1 MEGFTTS
8 TVNFEGSHCIFV
20 VLYAK
25 PGSLIK
31 SSTIFLIKNVDF
43 VQKSEP
49 HHCYISVKVITE
61 AMPDTVLWKTV
72 FVGMEITKSKDQESR
87 KNFIAL

>member
-1 MEGFTTS
+1 MEGFTAI
-8 TVNFEGSHCIFV
+8 TVNFEGSLCIIV

-31 SSTIFLIKNVDF
+31 SSTIFLIKNVNF

-49 HHCYISVKVITE
+49 HHCHISVIFITE
-61 AMPDTVLWKTV
+61 AIPDTVLWKTV
-72 FVGMEITKSKDQESR
+72 FVGIEITKTKYQETR
-87 KNFIAL
+87 

>member
-1 MEGFTTS
+1 MEEFTAS
-8 TVNFEGSHCIFV
+8 TVSFEGSLCIIV

-31 SSTIFLIKNVDF
+31 SSTIFLIKNVDI

-49 HHCYISVKVITE
+49 QHCHISVIVINETI
-61 AMPDTVLWKTV
+61 PDTGLWKAV
-72 FVGMEITKSKDQESR
+72 FVGMEITKTKDQETR
-87 KNFIAL
+87 

>member
-1 MEGFTTS
+1 MEGFSAS
-8 TVNFEGSHCIFV
+8 TVNFEGSLCIIV

-31 SSTIFLIKNVDF
+31 SSTIFLIKNLDF

-49 HHCYISVKVITE
+49 HHCHMSVIVITE
-61 AMPDTVLWKTV
+61 LRQLPDTVLWKTV
-72 FVGMEITKSKDQESR
+72 GIEITKMKDQETR
-87 KNFIAL
+87 

>member
-1 MEGFTTS
+1 MEGFTAS
-8 TVNFEGSHCIFV
+8 TVNFEGSHCIIV
-20 VLYAK
+20 AK

-49 HHCYISVKVITE
+49 HHCHISVVVITE
-61 AMPDTVLWKTV
+61 AIPDTVLWKTV
-72 FVGMEITKSKDQESR
+72 FVGIEITKTKDQETR
-87 KNFIAL
+87 